1 MRTSSLCMG
10 AEARRDSGGHEGP
23 PAAVEALVLA
33 LHMVVAE
40 AAHAHVHCVPA
51 CGPILHAHA
60 RLSVSACL
68 ANDFAPQSR
77 QASEMM
83 HAQVISPDAQCPSV
97 KMAMSATNM
106 LSGRTGLPS
115 SWRHRGQSQQRCPA
129 CRRCWGPALSCTGHG
144 PPRRR
149 TRGHCR
155 SP

>member
-1 MRTSSLCMG
+1 MG
-10 AEARRDSGGHEGP
+10 AEARPDSGGHEGA

-40 AAHAHVHCVPA
+40 AAHAHVDCIPA

-68 ANDFAPQSR
+68 VHFFAPQSR

-83 HAQVISPDAQCPSV
+83 HRQAFSPSCSCYSV
-97 KMAMSATNM
+97 EMTMSATNI

-115 SWRHRGQSQQRCPA
+115 SWQR
-129 CRRCWGPALSCTGHG
+129 TY
-144 PPRRR
+144 
-149 TRGHCR
+149 
-155 SP
+155 

>member
-1 MRTSSLCMG
+1 MG
-10 AEARRDSGGHEGP
+10 AEARPNSGGHEGP

-40 AAHAHVHCVPA
+40 AAHAHVHCIPA

-83 HAQVISPDAQCPSV
+83 HAQ
-97 KMAMSATNM
+97 
-106 LSGRTGLPS
+106 
-115 SWRHRGQSQQRCPA
+115 
-129 CRRCWGPALSCTGHG
+129 ALS
-144 PPRRR
+144 RRR
-149 TRGHCR
+149 PMSLCQDGYVCNEHVEWRLAFFLAPQR
-155 SP
+155 AKSAEVPSL